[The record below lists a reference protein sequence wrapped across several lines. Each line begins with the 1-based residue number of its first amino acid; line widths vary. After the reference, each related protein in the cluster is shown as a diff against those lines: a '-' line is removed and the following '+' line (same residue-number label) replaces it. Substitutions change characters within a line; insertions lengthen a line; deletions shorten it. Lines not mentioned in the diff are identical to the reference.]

1 MFFMKKMFFF
11 SITVLFA
18 IAFLFLGCSKDVQE
32 KEISVDRSNVAQ
44 HIISVKLANSY
55 TQKFRNVYGKYTQST
70 TTGKMSETSIGTAAS
85 TGCSLNLPIAES
97 FNRDAIALLL
107 NQKDATGNI
116 AAGIRM
122 YYGINENNEVCL
134 VLAPYDNNGKDII
147 NNLSKSAPLAIK
159 IPGIST
165 ASAQT
170 VSLDDGGV
178 IERGQRCP
186 TVCDLTSPLIL
197 P

>member
-1 MFFMKKMFFF
+1 MKKMFFF
-11 SITVLFA
+11 SVPVLFA

-32 KEISVDRSNVAQ
+32 KEITVDRSNVTN
-44 HIISVKLANSY
+44 HIIPVKLANSF

-70 TTGKMSETSIGTAAS
+70 QGALRESSVGTAAS

-97 FNRDAIALLL
+97 FNRDVIALLL
-107 NQKDATGNI
+107 NQKDATGGI

-134 VLAPYDNNGKDII
+134 VLTPYDNNGKDII
-147 NNLSKSAPLAIK
+147 NNLTKSAPVAIK

-170 VSLDDGGV
+170 VATADDGTV

-186 TVCDLTSPLIL
+186 TVCDLSSPLLL

>member
-1 MFFMKKMFFF
+1 MKKMFFF
-11 SITVLFA
+11 SVPVLFA
-18 IAFLFLGCSKDVQE
+18 IAFLFLGCSKDVQD
-32 KEISVDRSNVAQ
+32 KEISVDRSNVTQ

-55 TQKFRNVYGKYTQST
+55 THKFRTVYDKYTQSQ
-70 TTGKMSETSIGTAAS
+70 GSLKSASVGTAAAAS
-85 TGCSLNLPIAES
+85 GGCSLDLPIAES
-97 FNRDAIALLL
+97 FNRDVIALLL

-134 VLAPYDNNGKDII
+134 VLTPYDNNGKDII
-147 NNLSKSAPLAIK
+147 NNLSKSAPVAIK
-159 IPGIST
+159 LPGVST

-170 VSLDDGGV
+170 VALDDGGV

-186 TVCDLTSPLIL
+186 TVCDLTSPLLL

>member
-1 MFFMKKMFFF
+1 MKKMFFF
-11 SITVLFA
+11 SMTVLVA

-32 KEISVDRSNVAQ
+32 KEISVDRSNVTK
-44 HIISVKLANSY
+44 HIIPLKLANSY
-55 TQKFRNVYGKYTQST
+55 TKKFKTVYDKYTQSSQ
-70 TTGKMSETSIGTAAS
+70 GAMKNASIGTS
-85 TGCSLNLPIAES
+85 TSAGCALDLPIAES
-97 FNRDAIALLL
+97 FNRDVIALLL
-107 NQKDATGNI
+107 NQKDATGGV

-134 VLAPYDNNGKDII
+134 VLTPYDNNGKDII
-147 NNLSKSAPLAIK
+147 NNLSKSAPVAIR

-165 ASAQT
+165 ASAQIDDP
-170 VSLDDGGV
+170 DDGTV

-186 TVCDLTSPLIL
+186 TVCDITSPLMT

>member
-1 MFFMKKMFFF
+1 MKKMFFF
-11 SITVLFA
+11 SVFALFT

-32 KEISVDRSNVAQ
+32 KEISVDRSNVTK

-55 TQKFRNVYGKYTQST
+55 THKFRTVYDKYTQSQ
-70 TTGKMSETSIGTAAS
+70 GAMKSASIGSSAAS
-85 TGCSLNLPIAES
+85 GGCSLDLPIAES
-97 FNRDAIALLL
+97 FNRDVIALLL
-107 NQKDATGNI
+107 NQKDATGGI

-134 VLAPYDNNGKDII
+134 VLTPYDNNGKDII
-147 NNLSKSAPLAIK
+147 NNLSKSAPVAIK
-159 IPGIST
+159 LPGVNT

-170 VSLDDGGV
+170 VGLDDGGV

-186 TVCDLTSPLIL
+186 TVCDLTSPLLL

>member
-1 MFFMKKMFFF
+1 MKKMFFF
-11 SITVLFA
+11 STTVLFA

-32 KEISVDRSNVAQ
+32 KEISVDRSNVAK
-44 HIISVKLANSY
+44 HIISTRLANSY
-55 TQKFRNVYGKYTQST
+55 THKFRTVYDKYTQST
-70 TTGKMSETSIGTAAS
+70 QGKMSEASIGTSAS
-85 TGCSLNLPIAES
+85 AGCSLNLPIAES

-107 NQKDATGNI
+107 NQKDVTGNV

-134 VLAPYDNNGKDII
+134 VLTPYDNNGKDII
-147 NNLSKSAPLAIK
+147 NNLTTTAPVAIK
-159 IPGIST
+159 LPGVST
-165 ASAQT
+165 ATAQT
-170 VSLDDGGV
+170 VSLDEGTV

-186 TVCDLTSPLIL
+186 TVCDLTSPLLL